1 MRLGIQRARHT
12 LLLNL
17 LPTRVCQGAI
27 PISKSGNL
35 LTMFHNLS
43 CRTIRFCQHL
53 VWGMSIDCQADLQE
67 VGRSGL
73 VIDMRSRIPLHNLKF
88 RRHQRRWDSV
98 LNNFVSF
105 AWGEEEI
112 GFEAVLTVVKI
123 VVTAVGVIES
133 LVTAAFH
140 DSSLF
145 YD

>member
-1 MRLGIQRARHT
+1 MRLRIQRARHT

-27 PISKSGNL
+27 PISKVRELAHYVSQL
-35 LTMFHNLS
+35 IVQ
-43 CRTIRFCQHL
+43 TIRLCQHL
-53 VWGMSIDCQADLQE
+53 VWRMSFDCQPDVQE

-73 VIDMRSRIPLHNLKF
+73 VIDMRSCIPLCNLKF
-88 RRHQRRWDSV
+88 RGHTAALGQR
-98 LNNFVSF
+98 LNDFVSF

-112 GFEAVLTVVKI
+112 GFEAVLTCVKI
-123 VVTAVGVIES
+123 VVTAVEVVES
-133 LVTAAFH
+133 LVTATFH